1 MTTPRAHCLDT
12 AKALV
17 TGDRQD
23 TYGDL
28 RSNAQTWCDLMQHTF
43 SGSVGELTD
52 YPLTMIQTK
61 IARLLQ
67 NPGHLDSWVDIAGY
81 AALGYELAGD
91 QA

>member
-28 RSNAQTWCDLMQHTF
+28 RSNAQTWCDLMQH
-43 SGSVGELTD
+43 
-52 YPLTMIQTK
+52 
-61 IARLLQ
+61 ARQ
-67 NPGHLDSWVDIAGY
+67 SNAGKPRRGQGPPVTPG
-81 AALGYELAGD
+81 
-91 QA
+91 